1 MVYSLTIRF
10 QYISDKLPATFHL
23 CQLSISFSFI
33 STTPCTFKD
42 CLDITWF
49 GVNTVKLSLSSL
61 IDVKGQLLI
70 VPSIGTRV
78 VINWS
83 SRIGRLFDTDFN
95 TFFAIFTND
104 SQAPPIHGLLGHMKW
119 HWIFQ
124 IDKLFVIVVLSKIFS
139 NNFNSRFAPT
149 KFWLF
154 SLHILLGLPHLDVSL
169 CNTVI
174 KQSVL
179 KSPANSK
186 GIALYVRHVKT
197 TPYLLSVPV
206 LALVCFTLF
215 MVIVIGLK

>member
-1 MVYSLTIRF
+1 MSVL
-10 QYISDKLPATFHL
+10 
-23 CQLSISFSFI
+23 
-33 STTPCTFKD
+33 
-42 CLDITWF
+42 
-49 GVNTVKLSLSSL
+49 SL

-70 VPSIGTRV
+70 VPSTGTRV

-104 SQAPPIHGLLGHMKW
+104 SQASPIHGLLGRMKW

-179 KSPANSK
+179 KSPANTIPFVCSCAGSGLFHPIYGNCNWTEIINSCVGQWWVK
-186 GIALYVRHVKT
+186 HCWLYFRQIGHQ
-197 TPYLLSVPV
+197 LLLWLNS
-206 LALVCFTLF
+206 LSFAIQTSINYFSTNSFTWN
-215 MVIVIGLK
+215 